1 MNEDFYIDKKEYWLN
16 ILFKILLIPFFII
29 KWIFNFLKKLF
40 IDVLD
45 GVYKKI
51 VAIIVFLIIVIIIF
65 YISDKT
71 HQEWIKNLI
80 FIK

>member
-1 MNEDFYIDKKEYWLN
+1 MDKDFYTSKGEYWLN
-16 ILFKILLIPFFII
+16 IIIKIILILFLPI
-29 KWIFNFLKKLF
+29 KWIFNLLKKFF
-40 IDVLD
+40 IDILD

-51 VAIIVFLIIVIIIF
+51 VAIIVLIIVAIIVF

-71 HQEWIKNLI
+71 HQDWIKNFI